1 MKNTKK
7 LILKPGKEKP
17 LRNRHHWIFSGAIA
31 SFPNDCN
38 GEILPVYTNDGKCLG
53 HAYFNPKVSIS
64 GRMVAF
70 GDIPPHNAIKNAL
83 THAIAFRQTQF
94 KDQLTNAY
102 RLINGEGDGLPGL
115 IVDRYNNV
123 IVIQILTLGME
134 HIRSLIVDI
143 LKQTLNPQAIYEKS
157 LHGSRKEEGLNFREE
172 MIYGPDLD
180 EVEIIEN
187 GLKFVVSFKQGQ
199 KTGFFLDQRE
209 MRKQIKD
216 LAKNKRVLNCFA
228 YTGGFSIY
236 ALAGGANFVTSV
248 DSSEFALKLA
258 KQNVLLNGFFD
269 NQHETQDRDVFEFLR
284 KENLN
289 YEIVILDP
297 PAFAKGQKDIVAAC
311 RGYKELNRL
320 AIQKMPQN
328 SYLLTCSCSHYINA
342 DLFQKV
348 IFQAASDVERSIRIV
363 GRHQIATDHPV
374 NLFHPETD
382 YLKSLL
388 LYLN

>member
-1 MKNTKK
+1 MRSIKK
-7 LILKPGKEKP
+7 IVLKPGKEKP

-31 SFPNDCN
+31 SFPDNGS
-38 GEILPVYTNDGKCLG
+38 GEILPVYTSDGKCLG

-64 GRMVAF
+64 GRMISF
-70 GDIPPHNAIKNAL
+70 SDTSPQEAIKLAM
-83 THAIAFRQTQF
+83 THAIAFRQTKF
-94 KDQLTNAY
+94 KDQFTNAY

-115 IVDRYNNV
+115 IVDIYNNV

-134 HIRSLIVDI
+134 RIRPFIIDI
-143 LKQTLNPQAIYEKS
+143 LKQTLNPHAIYEKS
-157 LHGSRKEEGLNFREE
+157 LHGSRKEEGLNFVEG
-172 MIYGPDLD
+172 MIYGPDME

-187 GLKFVVSFKQGQ
+187 GLRFVVSFKRGQ

-209 MRKQIKD
+209 MRKQIMN

-236 ALAGGANFVTSV
+236 ALSGGANFVTSV
-248 DSSEFALKLA
+248 DSSEFALELA
-258 KQNVLLNGFFD
+258 NRNRLLNGFSEK
-269 NQHETQDRDVFEFLR
+269 QHETCQSDVFEFLR
-284 KENLN
+284 RESLN

-297 PAFAKGQKDIVAAC
+297 PAFVKGQKDLAAAC

-320 AIQKMPQN
+320 AIERMPQN
-328 SYLLTCSCSHYINA
+328 SYLLTCSCSNYI
-342 DLFQKV
+342 DIHLFQKI
-348 IFQAASDVERSIRIV
+348 IFQSASDAGRPIRII
-363 GRHQIATDHPV
+363 GRHQIAADHPV

-388 LYLN
+388 LYLS